1 MSEFDSSPT
10 SRKIASLPDGR
21 SLGYVECSDPT
32 GKPMFHF
39 HGHPGSG
46 FEAKLLAPAAERAG
60 VRVIGIDRP
69 GMGLSDFK
77 PGRQILDW
85 PDDVAHL
92 ADILGIEHF
101 AVEGVSGGGPYAAA
115 CAYKISDRLTSCGI
129 VAGLGPIQL
138 LGTQGMMIANRIQ
151 FLVARRFP
159 WLLRPALWLVV
170 GRNGRYAQD
179 KGKIEE
185 IFLKFWRGLSE
196 VDRNA
201 IGVDRNAIGDD
212 QLGRLYVTQLLEA
225 FRRGSMGPAYDAM
238 LYVHPWAFRLED
250 IPFDNVHLWHGEL
263 DVNVPV
269 SMGRAVAKSIP
280 NCHAR
285 FYPDET
291 HLSVAFNHLEE
302 VMEAMKS

>member
-21 SLGYVECSDPT
+21 SLGYIECGDPA

-92 ADILGIEHF
+92 ADILRIERF

-115 CAYKISDRLTSCGI
+115 CAYKISDRLTACGI

-138 LGTQGMMIANRIQ
+138 LGTQGMMMANRIQ
-151 FLVARRFP
+151 FFIARRFIARRFP
-159 WLLRPALWLVV
+159 WLLRSALWLVV

-185 IFLKFWRGLSE
+185 IFSKFWRGLPE

-201 IGVDRNAIGDD
+201 IGDR

-225 FRRGSMGPAYDAM
+225 FRQGSMGPAYDAM